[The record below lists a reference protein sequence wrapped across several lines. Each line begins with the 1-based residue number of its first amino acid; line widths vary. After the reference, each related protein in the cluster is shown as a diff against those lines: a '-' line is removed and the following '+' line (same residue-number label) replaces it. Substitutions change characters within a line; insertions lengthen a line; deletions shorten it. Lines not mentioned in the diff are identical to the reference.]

1 MVHPKHFRKGI
12 ARRLLNFIEGKM
24 ENFVAIVA
32 STGTKN
38 APAVA
43 FYLKNGLLKT
53 VETRITEHLSLT
65 FFKKQR

>member
-1 MVHPKHFRKGI
+1 
-12 ARRLLNFIEGKM
+12 M
-24 ENFVAIVA
+24 ENFVAVVA